1 MLREQKSLL
10 EVTLR
15 SIGEGVIV
23 TDTEDRVTF
32 INHVAQV
39 LTGCSGEQNCG
50 RPLEDIFRVS
60 NTRHAH
66 TADHVENKTLLGKD
80 GTRRPVDASVA
91 SIVDER
97 GIFHGKVVVFR
108 DVSERQEAELRRL
121 QAEGERENLLVAERS
136 ARADA
141 ERASRIKDEFLAT
154 LSHELRTPLS
164 AILGYATLLR
174 VANMNEQKMR
184 HATEIIERNAR
195 LQAHLIDD
203 LLDMNRIISGKI
215 RLEIQD
221 LQLPEIVAAA
231 LSAILPSL
239 EAKQLKL
246 ETQIESDVGRVDGDP
261 ARIQQITWNC
271 CRTP

>member
-1 MLREQKSLL
+1 MALRAEGCRCAADDPAYGTLVLLRLVQKEISTSRFRSLNERIDNLSRQVFARTGAETMLREQKSLL

-39 LTGCSGEQNCG
+39 LTGCSGEQGCG

-66 TADHVENKTLLGKD
+66 AADHVENKTLLGKD

-121 QAEGERENLLVAERS
+121 QAEGERENLLVAERLYPC
-136 ARADA
+136 RCG
-141 ERASRIKDEFLAT
+141 ASQPDE
-154 LSHELRTPLS
+154 
-164 AILGYATLLR
+164 G
-174 VANMNEQKMR
+174 
-184 HATEIIERNAR
+184 
-195 LQAHLIDD
+195 
-203 LLDMNRIISGKI
+203 
-215 RLEIQD
+215 
-221 LQLPEIVAAA
+221 
-231 LSAILPSL
+231 
-239 EAKQLKL
+239 
-246 ETQIESDVGRVDGDP
+246 
-261 ARIQQITWNC
+261 
-271 CRTP
+271 